1 MRLGAAEFRGSGG
14 GEGAESEAW
23 PFKLLVVVV
32 EGEVVVAV
40 LEDMMEFVSEGEG
53 TIATG
58 AIMWFADLKLCRSL
72 YVTPSKMTRTP
83 SETLK

>member
-1 MRLGAAEFRGSGG
+1 MRFGAAEFRGSGG
-14 GEGAESEAW
+14 GVGGVESDAW

-53 TIATG
+53 AIATG
-58 AIMWFADLKLCRSL
+58 AIMWFADLELCRSL
-72 YVTPSKMTRTP
+72 YVSSKAR
-83 SETLK
+83 